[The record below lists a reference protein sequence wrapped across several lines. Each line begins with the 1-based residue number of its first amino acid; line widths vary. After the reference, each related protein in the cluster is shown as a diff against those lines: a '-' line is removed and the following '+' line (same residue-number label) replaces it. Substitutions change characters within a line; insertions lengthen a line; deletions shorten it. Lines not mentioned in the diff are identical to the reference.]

1 MRVWSVNFLICSTIL
16 ALAAGCRTGGEQS
29 RQNNSTVDQLSSQS
43 KVEVYYVESPAP
55 FSFRVFGTDWGTNQ
69 PVLIKRLQ
77 DKAVTQVVFRSSYKL
92 TPEQIDRFV
101 GCFQDAGIKVS
112 EFWVPRSTF
121 PSPVDVLSEAEAR

>member
-1 MRVWSVNFLICSTIL
+1 MKVWNIFLTACL
-16 ALAAGCRTGGEQS
+16 LLFFAFAVGCHTGKDAQS
-29 RQNNSTVDQLSSQS
+29 SQTSDRLSIQS

-55 FSFRVFGTDWGTNQ
+55 FSFRVFGTDWGTNL

-101 GCFQDAGIKVS
+101 GCFQDAGIIVS